1 MVGFET
7 KRDMAMAR
15 YADMETIDHIIDLRK
30 RLAQVERERDN
41 ALSFIMKE
49 REITREQVK
58 KESDNVVSYAVD
70 MAIVRAENDWLKDK
84 IIKLNG
90 VITKLSNELKIMRD
104 NEE

>member
-15 YADMETIDHIIDLRK
+15 YADMETIDHIIELRK
-30 RLAQVERERDN
+30 ELA
-41 ALSFIMKE
+41 
-49 REITREQVK
+49 QVK
-58 KESDNVVSYAVD
+58 KERDNVLAHAVE
-70 MAIVRAENDWLKDK
+70 MAVIRAENDWLKDK
-84 IIKLNG
+84 VIKLNG

>member
-15 YADMETIDHIIDLRK
+15 YADMETIDHIIELRK
-30 RLAQVERERDN
+30 EL
-41 ALSFIMKE
+41 
-49 REITREQVK
+49 TQVK
-58 KESDNVVSYAVD
+58 KERDNVLDHAVE
-70 MAIVRAENDWLKDK
+70 MAVIRAENDWLKDK
-84 IIKLNG
+84 VIKLNG

>member
-15 YADMETIDHIIDLRK
+15 YADMETIDHIIELRK
-30 RLAQVERERDN
+30 ELA
-41 ALSFIMKE
+41 
-49 REITREQVK
+49 QVK
-58 KESDNVVSYAVD
+58 KERDNVLDHAVE
-70 MAIVRAENDWLKDK
+70 MAVIRAENDWLKDK

-104 NEE
+104 DETEDRNLQT

>member
-15 YADMETIDHIIDLRK
+15 YADMETIDHIIELRK
-30 RLAQVERERDN
+30 ELDQVKRERDN
-41 ALSFIMKE
+41 VLDHSMK
-49 REITREQVK
+49 TRDELIH
-58 KESDNVVSYAVD
+58 
-70 MAIVRAENDWLKDK
+70 MAILRAENDWLKDK